1 MNLQNLL
8 SKVQRSLGDES
19 FNKIK
24 RAEIM
29 DLLDD
34 AMYTVAAT
42 VRLWIEQLEITP
54 RKLTED
60 FTVND
65 VSDLTALN
73 AQEGDTAYVLTA
85 GQRYRFYN
93 SAWEEYA
100 YNIIRIDPEIT
111 QIYQTIQVWKNGV
124 QCTERSLQAINQGY
138 GTGYLFTGTNAVAPN
153 SLGIEYAQYR
163 RPNDGSDFVFARD
176 FESTDVVTIIYRNE
190 RPINAKLWV
199 TQVEVPYPVLSAI
212 QYLLTSMCLTVLYM
226 RGDDTALARSEY
238 ANQLAQ
244 KELAAA
250 NAYLRNLLNENS
262 SINVQPLR
270 WLPE

>member
-34 AMYTVAAT
+34 AMATVAAT
-42 VRLWIEQLEITP
+42 VRLWIEQLEINP
-54 RKLTED
+54 RKLSED

-65 VSDLTALN
+65 VADLSGLI
-73 AQEGDTAYVLTA
+73 AQQYDTAYVLTA

-93 SAWEEYA
+93 GAWEEYA

-138 GTGYLFTGTNAVAPN
+138 GTGYLFTGTNAVTPN
-153 SLGIEYAQYR
+153 NLGIEYAQYR
-163 RPNDGSDFVFARD
+163 RPNNGSDFVFARD
-176 FESTDVVTIIYRNE
+176 FESTDTVVIIYRNE
-190 RPINAKLWV
+190 KPLNANLWV
-199 TQVEVPYPVLSAI
+199 TQVDLPYPVMGAI
-212 QYLLTSMCLTVLYM
+212 QYLLTSLCLTTLYI
-226 RGDDTALARSEY
+226 RGDDSALARSQY
-238 ANQLAQ
+238 ANELAK

-250 NAYLRNLLNENS
+250 DAYLRNLLNENS